1 MHQEIKKDKV
11 NVKVIKLINGE
22 DIVCHLPEKDKQLPD
37 NSPLLRLQRPLQIKY
52 VPQITPT
59 GFKDYIAL
67 IRWVNFTPDNI
78 ITIPKD
84 KIMSI
89 VNANTDM
96 TKSYEHVV
104 QGYEKTDPL
113 RKPTTT
119 PTYKRERFSDED
131 NDRVNE
137 IFDEMEEDDFFP
149 KKTIH

>member
-1 MHQEIKKDKV
+1 MLRLSK
-11 NVKVIKLINGE
+11 
-22 DIVCHLPEKDKQLPD
+22 
-37 NSPLLRLQRPLQIKY
+37 PLLVKY
-52 VPQITPT
+52 VPQFIP
-59 GFKDYIAL
+59 GGGLKDYVAL
-67 IRWVNFTPDNI
+67 IKWSPYTKDII

-104 QGYEKTDPL
+104 KGYEKSDPL

-119 PTYKRERFSDED
+119 PKYNRERFTDED

-137 IFDEMEEDDFFP
+137 IFDELEDDDFFP